1 MVVKHS
7 RRTLALEKVVAD
19 KLGAAQQRGCCRFFR
34 GTTRRGALAAAAMA
48 ESDRR
53 RQLDLWRSRRGGG
66 KAGEA
71 PAGGAAA
78 GAASSAAGKR
88 RAGEA
93 EAGPTPTKLVFGSE
107 NESRS
112 GNVAAG
118 TAPQCGAGR
127 GGVKRAAEDAPSGV
141 RAVSPA
147 AADKGRVSVAGIRER
162 LAQSAKKRKVHLEER
177 LAASAAKQSAER
189 AAVDA
194 VPAQELA
201 LLASDRTALRRQSL
215 EQMVR
220 AQVDVAEQLCA
231 SGNVRSAREALRE
244 LHADVGEA
252 TEVGE
257 FWACLA
263 GLELRAGN
271 TLRAAGA
278 LVHALRS
285 AGGAHAQ
292 VRALA
297 AELIQ
302 KQLLQGVVTL
312 HPLGELLAE
321 PFAAAGER
329 EAGAGARAG
338 AASQAA
344 GAAAAQ
350 AASPDVFEEEDD
362 LGKYLKF
369 NPNTTAKKRPQSALK
384 SGVGRAVRVPV
395 TFIEGD
401 DEPSA
406 SAPQAQA
413 SSSSSSSAQSCA
425 VAPAAASKAA
435 AAAVAA
441 AAAAKDAALG
451 LGSVTT
457 VAAVKTTGKARE
469 TLGSSVSLT
478 PVRRSGRLSKTP
490 GKGEDRLALLKE
502 TGHTYVPNNQL
513 LEED

>member
-1 MVVKHS
+1 M
-7 RRTLALEKVVAD
+7 AD
-19 KLGAAQQRGCCRFFR
+19 
-34 GTTRRGALAAAAMA
+34 
-48 ESDRR
+48 SDRR
-53 RQLDLWRSRRGGG
+53 RQLELWRSRRGGG

-88 RAGEA
+88 RGGDA

-107 NESRS
+107 NEART

-118 TAPQCGAGR
+118 AAPQSGAGR
-127 GGVKRAAEDAPSGV
+127 GGVKRAAEDAPAGV

-147 AADKGRVSVAGIRER
+147 AAAADKERVSVAGIRER
-162 LAQSAKKRKVHLEER
+162 LAQSAKKRKLHLDER

-201 LLASDRTALRRQSL
+201 SLASDRTALRRHSL

-297 AELIQ
+297 AELLQ

-312 HPLGELLAE
+312 HSLGELLAE

-329 EAGAGARAG
+329 EAGARGG
-338 AASQAA
+338 AASRAA

-362 LGKYLKF
+362 LVKYLKF

-395 TFIEGD
+395 TFVEGD

-406 SAPQAQA
+406 PQPQPQPQA
-413 SSSSSSSAQSCA
+413 SSLAQSCA
-425 VAPAAASKAA
+425 PAPAAASKAVA
-435 AAAVAA
+435 AAA